1 MENARKAAL
10 NDLDVYVAFD
20 SLAREVGPYGALE
33 IVLGWCVSGMYA
45 DMIQELQDTLA
56 DARAAKGGGG
66 K

>member
-1 MENARKAAL
+1 MENPNKAAL
-10 NDLDVYVAFD
+10 NDLDVYVAFE

-45 DMIQELQDTLA
+45 DMIAELQDTLA
-56 DARAAKGGGG
+56 DVRAARGGGA

>member
-1 MENARKAAL
+1 MENAKKAAL
-10 NDLDVYVAFD
+10 NDLDVYGAFD

-56 DARAAKGGGG
+56 DVRAAKGGGG